1 VRIAYVCYWNAYSAD
16 GVSAKLGEQSEAWRA
31 AGHEVELF
39 CVTPAGAPG
48 ARPAFEAQRFEFR
61 RALGRIPA
69 TRRME
74 AAAARWEPDVV
85 YLRYDLFV
93 PPPIRLLR
101 DLPVV
106 VELNEND
113 VEETRLRARRAH
125 AYNALQ
131 RRLVFGRAAGVVSV
145 AHELVEPLSHFGK
158 PIAVV
163 GNAIDLDAR
172 HPVAPSS
179 GARPSIVFLSGAEVP
194 WQGVDKLLELA
205 AAIPEWDFQV
215 LGVDLERWSGR
226 ESPNVTLRGMLTRDE
241 YEPIVARADVGI
253 GTLALHRKRMEE
265 TSPLKTRE
273 YLAYGLPVVL
283 AYEDTD
289 LVGLDPW
296 YLLRLPNRESG
307 VRDHVD
313 DVRAFVDRVRGRR
326 VSREEIE
333 PIVGRDAKEAAR
345 LEFMARVAA
354 AQPPARRARRRSR
367 PRRSTSR

>member
-1 VRIAYVCYWNAYSAD
+1 MRIAYACYWNAYSAD
-16 GVSAKLGEQSEAWRA
+16 GVSVKLGEQVEAWRA
-31 AGHEVELF
+31 AGHEVEIF
-39 CVTPAGAPG
+39 CVTPAGPPG
-48 ARPAFEAQRFEFR
+48 ARPAFEARRFEFR
-61 RALGRIPA
+61 GGLGRIGA

-74 AAAARWEPDVV
+74 AEAARWEPDVV

-93 PPPIRLLR
+93 PPPLRLLR
-101 DLPVV
+101 DFPVV
-106 VELNEND
+106 AELNEND
-113 VEETRLRARRAH
+113 VEETRLRGRLPF

-131 RRLVFGRAAGVVSV
+131 RRLVFGRVAGIVSV
-145 AHELVEPLSHFGK
+145 AHELVEPLSRFGK
-158 PIAVV
+158 PVVVV
-163 GNAIDLDAR
+163 GNGIDLDAR
-172 HPVAPSS
+172 EPIAPSA
-179 GARPSIVFLSGAEVP
+179 GERPSIVFLSGAEVP

-205 AAIPEWDFQV
+205 AAAPEWDFQV
-215 LGVDLERWSGR
+215 LGVDLERWGGS
-226 ESPNVTLRGMLTRDE
+226 ETPNVTMRGMLGRDE

-273 YLAYGLPVVL
+273 YLAYGLPIVL

-313 DVRAFVDRVRGRR
+313 EIRAFVDRVRGRR

-333 PIVGRDAKEAAR
+333 PIVGRAAKEAAR
-345 LEFMARVAA
+345 LDFMARAAA
-354 AQPPARRARRRSR
+354 AQPRARRERRRSR